1 MLIAVAHQKGGS
13 SKTTLAINLAVEL
26 NAQAC
31 YDLDLAKGGTT
42 GLMFLDQLRQ
52 RSGHNSL
59 NVTAVHSKN
68 ELVSVIESD
77 SDDRINILDLGGLDS
92 DMNRVAIAYAD
103 LIVTPASD
111 SALEIGGL
119 TEFARILAEITK
131 QTGSSSV
138 AHVIAARTN
147 YARKQW
153 PSLVAICEQHEN
165 LKFSGTALP
174 LYVDFADSL
183 AEGLSV
189 CEFNPGGNAAA
200 HMRQVIK
207 YIKNIL
213 F

>member
-26 NAQAC
+26 GAQAC

-77 SDDRINILDLGGLDS
+77 SDDRINIMDLGGLDS
-92 DMNRVAIAYAD
+92 DLNRVAIAYAD

-153 PSLVAICEQHEN
+153 PSLTAICEQHEN

-174 LYVDFADSL
+174 LYVDFSDSL

-189 CEFNPGGNAAA
+189 CEFNSNGNAAA
-200 HMRQVIK
+200 HMRQVVK

>member
-26 NAQAC
+26 GAQAC

-77 SDDRINILDLGGLDS
+77 SDDRINIMDLGGLDS
-92 DMNRVAIAYAD
+92 DLNRVAIAYAD
-103 LIVTPASD
+103 LIVTPAND

-153 PSLVAICEQHEN
+153 PSLTAICEQHEN
-165 LKFSGTALP
+165 LQFSGTALP
-174 LYVDFADSL
+174 LYVDFADSIS
-183 AEGLSV
+183 EGLSV
-189 CEFNPGGNAAA
+189 CEFNPDGNAAA
-200 HMRQVIK
+200 HIRQVVK

>member
-52 RSGHNSL
+52 RCGRNSL

-153 PSLVAICEQHEN
+153 PSLTAICEQHEN
-165 LKFSGTALP
+165 LQFSGTALP
-174 LYVDFADSL
+174 LYVDFSDSL

-189 CEFNPGGNAAA
+189 CEFNPDGNAAA
-200 HMRQVIK
+200 HMRQVVK

>member
-1 MLIAVAHQKGGS
+1 
-13 SKTTLAINLAVEL
+13 
-26 NAQAC
+26 
-31 YDLDLAKGGTT
+31 
-42 GLMFLDQLRQ
+42 
-52 RSGHNSL
+52 
-59 NVTAVHSKN
+59 
-68 ELVSVIESD
+68 
-77 SDDRINILDLGGLDS
+77 
-92 DMNRVAIAYAD
+92 MNRVAIAYAD

-153 PSLVAICEQHEN
+153 PSLAAICEQHEN
-165 LKFSGTALP
+165 LQFSGTALP
-174 LYVDFADSL
+174 LYVDFSDSL

-189 CEFNPGGNAAA
+189 CEFNPSGNAAA
-200 HMRQVIK
+200 HMRQGVK

-213 F
+213 Y

>member
-26 NAQAC
+26 GAQAC

-59 NVTAVHSKN
+59 NVTAVHSKS
-68 ELVSVIESD
+68 ELVSIIESD
-77 SDDRINILDLGGLDS
+77 SDDRINIMDLGGLDS
-92 DMNRVAIAYAD
+92 D
-103 LIVTPASD
+103 
-111 SALEIGGL
+111 LEIGGL

-153 PSLVAICEQHEN
+153 PSLTAICEQHEN

-174 LYVDFADSL
+174 LYVDFSDSL

-189 CEFNPGGNAAA
+189 CEFNSNGNAAA
-200 HMRQVIK
+200 HMRQVVK

>member
-1 MLIAVAHQKGGS
+1 
-13 SKTTLAINLAVEL
+13 
-26 NAQAC
+26 
-31 YDLDLAKGGTT
+31 
-42 GLMFLDQLRQ
+42 MFLDQLRQ

-77 SDDRINILDLGGLDS
+77 SDDRISILDLGGLDS
-92 DMNRVAIAYAD
+92 DINRIAIAYAD

-119 TEFARILAEITK
+119 TEFARILAEISS
-131 QTGSSSV
+131 QMGGSV
-138 AHVIAARTN
+138 LAHVVAARTN

-153 PSLVAICEQHEN
+153 PSLSAVCEQHEN
-165 LKFSGTALP
+165 LQFSGAALP
-174 LYVDFADSL
+174 LYVDFSDSL
-183 AEGLSV
+183 SEGLSV

-200 HMRQVIK
+200 HMRQVVT

-213 F
+213 K